1 MLARAPASLT
11 RAHVTGLEVEP
22 TLGLFMFFNQ
32 MSSEKTT
39 YPGGKGRA
47 SGRVETDGANLSRT
61 LTHLV
66 GAGFYSR
73 PFSEQCWMSFAVF
86 LKCPHKSRDDLEEK
100 ALLLIWFFL
109 IQTSAKPTY

>member
-47 SGRVETDGANLSRT
+47 SGRVETDGVNLSRT

-66 GAGFYSR
+66 GGGFL
-73 PFSEQCWMSFAVF
+73 FTT
-86 LKCPHKSRDDLEEK
+86 L
-100 ALLLIWFFL
+100 
-109 IQTSAKPTY
+109 